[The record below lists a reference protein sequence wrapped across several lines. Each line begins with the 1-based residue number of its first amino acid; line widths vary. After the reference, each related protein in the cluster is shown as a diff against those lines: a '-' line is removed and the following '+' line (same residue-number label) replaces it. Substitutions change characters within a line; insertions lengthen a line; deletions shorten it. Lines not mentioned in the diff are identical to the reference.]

1 MENGNGLTNALTGNH
16 SIRELVKKTAI
27 DNLYLLGRGELS
39 PRPAELLGSGKM
51 DHVLASLRELFPFI
65 IIDSAPLLPIVDTTL
80 LSTMVDGVVLVVK
93 GQKVSRH
100 VVRKAHER
108 LAYVKAKVLGVILNS
123 IDISSPEYTQFK
135 QSYTSYYANY
145 NHKLKVNN
153 PQPPG

>member
-1 MENGNGLTNALTGNH
+1 
-16 SIRELVKKTAI
+16 
-27 DNLYLLGRGELS
+27 
-39 PRPAELLGSGKM
+39 
-51 DHVLASLRELFPFI
+51 LREHFPFI
-65 IIDSAPLLPIVDTTL
+65 IIDSAPLLPIIDTTL

-123 IDISSPEYTQFK
+123 VDISSPEYKQFK

-145 NHKLKVNN
+145 GHGLKGDRGKVNN